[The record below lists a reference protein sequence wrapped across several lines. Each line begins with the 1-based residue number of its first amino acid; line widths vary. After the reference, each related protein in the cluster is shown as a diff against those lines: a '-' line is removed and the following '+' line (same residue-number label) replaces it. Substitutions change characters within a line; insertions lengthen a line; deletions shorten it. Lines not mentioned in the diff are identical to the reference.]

1 EKMMKDWN
9 SPVYAF
15 FQPIPA
21 IEEAD
26 GWHLH
31 VFKCCARGCKVTICR
46 YLDMTDARLTGNMW
60 KHTRKCWGED
70 SLKATDAAKNA
81 TEVREKI
88 VGSILCTRSI
98 TQAFK
103 MQGKG
108 NVTYSHRQHTCAEIK
123 AEIVK
128 WVCESLRP
136 FAIISDHSFQSLMKT
151 GRPEYYIPSA
161 LTISHDV
168 RLVFAR
174 TRVRVAKM
182 LKEYNGKL
190 NFTMDAWTALN
201 HRALIAFLVHLEH
214 KGKSLSFPLDIV
226 EVAKVTYLGGCVC
239 LTNSPRVSHRG
250 GTCGGVSTGPRR
262 V

>member
-26 GWHLH
+26 RRRSHI
-31 VFKCCARGCKVTICR
+31 FKCCTRGCKVTICR
-46 YLDMTDARLTGNMW
+46 YLDTTDARSTGNMW
-60 KHTRKCWGED
+60 KHARKCWGED

-81 TEVREKI
+81 TEVHEKI
-88 VGSILCTRSI
+88 VGSILHTGSI

-108 NVTYSHRQHTCAEIK
+108 NATYSHRQHTRAETK

-128 WVCESLRP
+128 WVCESLWP
-136 FAIISDHSFQSLMKT
+136 FAIISDRGFQSLMKT
-151 GRPEYYIPSA
+151 GRPEYYIPSMS
-161 LTISHDV
+161 TVSRDV

-174 TRVRVAKM
+174 TQVRVAKM

-190 NFTMDAWTALN
+190 NFTTDAWTALN
-201 HRALIAFLVHLEH
+201 HCALIAFSVHLEH

-226 EVAKVTYLGGCVC
+226 EVAKVTYLGGCMC
-239 LTNSPRVSHRG
+239 LTNSPQVTHRE
-250 GTCGGVSTGPRR
+250 GTCSGVSTGPRR

>member
-1 EKMMKDWN
+1 MKDWN

-26 GWHLH
+26 RRCSH

-46 YLDMTDARLTGNMW
+46 YLDTTDARSTGNMR
-60 KHTRKCWGED
+60 KHARKCWGED
-70 SLKATDAAKNA
+70 SLKAADAAKNA
-81 TEVREKI
+81 TEVHEKI
-88 VGSILCTRSI
+88 IGSILRTGSI

-108 NVTYSHRQHTCAEIK
+108 NATYSYRQHTRAETN
-123 AEIVK
+123 
-128 WVCESLRP
+128 
-136 FAIISDHSFQSLMKT
+136 DHGFQSLMKT
-151 GRPEYYIPSA
+151 GRPEYYIPSVS
-161 LTISHDV
+161 TVSCDIQ
-168 RLVFAR
+168 LVFAR
-174 TRVRVAKM
+174 TQVRVAKM

-190 NFTMDAWTALN
+190 NFTMDAWTAPN
-201 HRALIAFLVHLEH
+201 HCALIAFSVHLEH
-214 KGKSLSFPLDIV
+214 KGKLLSFPLDIV
-226 EVAKVTYLGGCVC
+226 EVAKVTYLGGCMC

>member
-1 EKMMKDWN
+1 MMKDWN
-9 SPVYAF
+9 SSVYAF

-26 GWHLH
+26 GWHSH
-31 VFKCCARGCKVTICR
+31 IFKCCARGCKS
-46 YLDMTDARLTGNMW
+46 TGNMR
-60 KHTRKCWGED
+60 KHARKCWGEN
-70 SLKATDAAKNA
+70 SLKAADAAKNA
-81 TEVREKI
+81 TEVCEKI
-88 VGSILCTRSI
+88 VGSILHTGSI
-98 TQAFK
+98 TQSFK

-108 NVTYSHRQHTCAEIK
+108 NTTYLHRQHTCTETK

-128 WVCESLRP
+128 WVCESLQP
-136 FAIISDHSFQSLMKT
+136 FVIISDRGFQSLMKT
-151 GRPEYYIPSA
+151 RCPEYYIPSVS
-161 LTISHDV
+161 TVSHVV

-174 TRVRVAKM
+174 TQVRVAKM
-182 LKEYNGKL
+182 LKEYNCKL
-190 NFTMDAWTALN
+190 NFTTDVWTALN

-226 EVAKVTYLGGCVC
+226 EVEKITYLGGCVC

-250 GTCGGVSTGPRR
+250 GTCSGISIGPRR